1 MFLYVRSYVV
11 EKVTKFYALESFM
24 DTFTQRSYESSWKNS
39 AVMSGYYNM
48 NIHDVKA
55 LKIERNYLCRGC
67 CWWYTPLLSRS
78 RKNESTRSTR
88 GGE

>member
-1 MFLYVRSYVV
+1 MFLDVKSYVV

-24 DTFTQRSYESSWKNS
+24 DTFPQRSYESSWKNS